1 LPGPVVFALLISALN
16 STLKP
21 AFFEAA
27 KAGMFPAPRG
37 NSSRRLVA
45 VALTHP
51 VHLK

>member
-1 LPGPVVFALLISALN
+1 LPGPVDFTLLISALN

-37 NSSRRLVA
+37 NFHAAGSSWLWRIRCI
-45 VALTHP
+45 
-51 VHLK
+51 